1 LLPAPLQPAD
11 RKSPEKEEEMIFRKR
26 TRALLL
32 ALPFVAALPVTAAA
46 QESYPNRPIRFIIG
60 FPPGG
65 SNNIVA
71 RAIAPKLSDYLGQQV
86 VVDNRGGANTSI
98 ATALAAQAVPDG
110 YTILMNAPG
119 HTTNPWLIKNL
130 SYDSIRDFEFITQLG
145 RASNL
150 LATHPSFSPR
160 SVRELISY
168 SKANPGKV
176 NFGSSGV
183 GTSVHLSAEL
193 FRYMTKLKWVHVPYK
208 GGGPGLVALLGGEVS
223 LYFGNVPTVIRHVR
237 AGRLNGLAT
246 TGLKRSP
253 GAPELPTIA
262 ESGVPGYEVST
273 FWGLSAPAGTP
284 QPILQRLHKETI
296 RALNAPDVR
305 KLLEKLGAEVL
316 GTQPQEYAAF
326 IRSEIEKWGKV
337 IKAAG
342 IENK

>member
-1 LLPAPLQPAD
+1 
-11 RKSPEKEEEMIFRKR
+11 MIVHKR
-26 TRALLL
+26 IGAVL
-32 ALPFVAALPVTAAA
+32 ALSFAAAYPVTAAA
-46 QESYPNRPIRFIIG
+46 QENYPSKPIRFIIG

-71 RAIAPKLSDYLGQQV
+71 RAIAPKLSEYLGQQV

-98 ATALAAQAVPDG
+98 ATALAAQAEPDG

-130 SYDSIRDFEFITQLG
+130 SFDSIKDFEFITQIG

-150 LATHPSFSPR
+150 LATHPSFQPR
-160 SVRELISY
+160 SVRELIAY
-168 SKANPGKV
+168 SKKNPGKV
-176 NFGSSGV
+176 NYGSSGI

-193 FRYMTKLKWVHVPYK
+193 FQYMTGIKWVHIAYK
-208 GGGPGLVALLGGEVS
+208 GGGPGLVALLAGEVS

-237 AGRLNGLAT
+237 AGKLNGLAT

-253 GAPELPTIA
+253 GAPDLPTVA
-262 ESGVPGYEVST
+262 ETVPGFEVQP

-284 QPILQRLHKETI
+284 PAILQRLHKETI
-296 RALNAPDVR
+296 RALNDPDVR
-305 KLLEKLGAEVL
+305 KLLEGLGAEVL
-316 GTQPQEYAAF
+316 GTSPEEYSQF
-326 IRSEIEKWGKV
+326 IRSETAKWGKV

-342 IENK
+342 IKPL

>member
-1 LLPAPLQPAD
+1 M
-11 RKSPEKEEEMIFRKR
+11 RFCKR
-26 TRALLL
+26 MGAASLALSLL
-32 ALPFVAALPVTAAA
+32 AVSPIGASAE
-46 QESYPNRPIRFIIG
+46 ESYPSKPIRFIIG

-71 RAIAPKLSDYLGQQV
+71 RTLAPKLTEYLGQQV

-98 ATALAAQAVPDG
+98 ATALAAQAEPDG

-119 HTTNPWLIKNL
+119 HTTNPWLIDDL
-130 SYDSIRDFEFITQLG
+130 SYDSIRDFDFITQIG

-150 LATHPSFSPR
+150 LATHPSFPPR
-160 SVRELISY
+160 SVRELIAY

-176 NFGSSGV
+176 NFGSSGI

-193 FRYMTKLKWVHVPYK
+193 FQYMTGVKWVHLPYK
-208 GGGPGLVALLGGEVS
+208 GGGPGMVALLSGEIS
-223 LYFGNVPTVIRHVR
+223 LYFGNVPTVIRQVR
-237 AGRLNGLAT
+237 AGKLNGLAT
-246 TGLKRSP
+246 TGPKRSP
-253 GAPELPTIA
+253 AAPDLPTIA

-284 QPILQRLHKETI
+284 PAILKRLHKATI
-296 RALNAPDVR
+296 RALHDPDVR
-305 KLLEKLGAEVL
+305 KRLEDLGAEVL
-316 GTQPQEYAAF
+316 GTSPEEYSAF

-342 IENK
+342 IEPQ

>member
-1 LLPAPLQPAD
+1 MSLYRQTSVVLLGL
-11 RKSPEKEEEMIFRKR
+11 M
-26 TRALLL
+26 TL
-32 ALPFVAALPVTAAA
+32 AAFPVTATA
-46 QESYPNRPIRFIIG
+46 QTDYPNRPIRFIIG

-71 RAIAPKLSDYLGQQV
+71 RAIAPKLSELLGQQV

-98 ATALAAQAVPDG
+98 ATALAAQSEPDG

-130 SYDSIRDFEFITQLG
+130 SYDSLKDFDFITQLG

-150 LATHPSFSPR
+150 LATHPSFPPR
-160 SVRELISY
+160 SVKELIAY

-176 NFGSSGV
+176 NFGSSGT

-193 FRYMTKLKWVHVPYK
+193 FRYMTGLDWVHVPYK
-208 GGGPGLVALLGGEVS
+208 GGGPGLVALLAGEVS

-237 AGRLNGLAT
+237 TGKLNGLAT
-246 TGLKRSP
+246 TGPERSP
-253 GAPELPTIA
+253 GAPDLPTIA
-262 ESGVPGYEVST
+262 ESGVPGYEALT

-284 QPILQRLHKETI
+284 PPILDRLHKETI
-296 RALNAPDVR
+296 NTLKDPQVR
-305 KLLEKLGAEVL
+305 KLLENLGAEVL
-316 GTQPQEYAAF
+316 GTSPEAYEKF

-342 IENK
+342 LKTMCLPCGGCLLPSPWLARAA

>member
-1 LLPAPLQPAD
+1 MSLHRQTSVVLLGL
-11 RKSPEKEEEMIFRKR
+11 M
-26 TRALLL
+26 TL
-32 ALPFVAALPVTAAA
+32 AVFPVTAEA
-46 QESYPNRPIRFIIG
+46 QTDYPNRPIRFLVG

-71 RAIAPKLSDYLGQQV
+71 RAIAPKLSELLGQQV

-98 ATALAAQAVPDG
+98 ATALAAQSAPDG

-130 SYDSIRDFEFITQLG
+130 SYDSIKDFEFITQLG

-150 LATHPSFSPR
+150 LATHPSFPPR
-160 SVRELISY
+160 SVKELIAY

-176 NFGSSGV
+176 NFGSSGT

-193 FRYMTKLKWVHVPYK
+193 FRYMTGLDWVHVPYK
-208 GGGPGLVALLGGEVS
+208 GGGPGLVALLAGEVS
-223 LYFGNVPTVIRHVR
+223 LYFGNAPTVIRHVR
-237 AGRLNGLAT
+237 AGKLNGLAT
-246 TGLKRSP
+246 TGPQRSP
-253 GAPELPTIA
+253 AAPDIPTVA
-262 ESGVPGYEVST
+262 ESGVPGYEALT

-284 QPILQRLHKETI
+284 QPILDRLYKETMNS
-296 RALNAPDVR
+296 LKDPQVR
-305 KLLEKLGAEVL
+305 KLLENLGAEVL
-316 GTQPQEYAAF
+316 GTSPKEYAAF

-342 IENK
+342 LESM